1 MRLNLCKF
9 SPPTNQNPILLIH
22 RDISHFTVCKK
33 ITSPTQ
39 TTELA
44 AMRLQTV
51 LIAVIVAAAFCGG
64 DVAAQSSDCNNVLI
78 SMSPCLDY
86 ITGNSSRPSSSC
98 CSQLSN
104 VVKSQPQCLC
114 EVIKGGGSS
123 ASSLGINV
131 NQTQAM
137 ALPSAC
143 NVQTPPVS
151 RCNAASPNSPSGNG
165 SKTAPSTNRV
175 DSSNATKL
183 TFSLLFFWL
192 FVASYTSSFSAV

>member
-1 MRLNLCKF
+1 MLLIFCPLYVRLNLYKF
-9 SPPTNQNPILLIH
+9 SLPTNQNPILLIH

-78 SMSPCLDY
+78 SMSSCLDY

-104 VVKSQPQCLC
+104 AVKSQPQCLC

-151 RCNAASPNSPSGNG
+151 RCNGVYQNIFLSH
-165 SKTAPSTNRV
+165 
-175 DSSNATKL
+175 
-183 TFSLLFFWL
+183 
-192 FVASYTSSFSAV
+192 